1 MLPGRG
7 VLEEARKVLPHAVM
21 LRVVVGGVGLRLGG
35 QHFYRR
41 QFKRVGRGSLG
52 WRGERQLVVV
62 MVGVVVVV
70 QAGLH
75 VSGELHLGH
84 GEGHLVRAE
93 SGAGRHVVAPELKH
107 P

>member
-1 MLPGRG
+1 MLPGRR
-7 VLEEARKVLPHAVM
+7 VLEKARKVLPHAVV
-21 LRVVVGGVGLRLGG
+21 LRVVVGAVGL
-35 QHFYRR
+35 HFYRR
-41 QFKRVGRGSLG
+41 QFKRVGRRSIG
-52 WRGERQLVVV
+52 WWGERQLVVV

-75 VSGELHLGH
+75 VPRELHLGH

-93 SGAGRHVVAPELKH
+93 SRAGCHVIAPELKH